1 MHHAELTVLP
11 GVAHMH
17 TAQRWWAFLATA
29 RIRRVIC
36 RRWKAADCVA
46 FQSGIIAVRYAIW
59 WADPLD
65 RDHGS
70 VEGRMAAG
78 CCRACGLRLR
88 RGARFCDGC
97 GSPVSTDSELA
108 EYKQVTVM
116 FADVVR
122 SMDIAAAVGAERLRE
137 IMTQVVELSAMVM
150 QRYGGT
156 VNQFTGDGIM
166 AVFGAPTALE
176 DHAFR
181 ACLAALGLQEEI
193 RRLALDVQRRDG
205 VSLQLRIGLN
215 SGEVIAGE
223 IGSGPAGYTA
233 IGEQVGMAQ
242 RMESVAPPGGV
253 VLSESTARLVEHSA
267 ALGEPKYVG
276 IKGAE
281 ADVPTR
287 RLLAAATQYPQPLRW
302 EPTLIG
308 RSWEMNTLAVLLDQ
322 SVKGEGRLA
331 QVIGSAGIGKSRTV
345 SEAAKMAAAR
355 GIPMYS
361 TFSESHARDVPYL
374 DARLLRSIFN
384 VRDTAPGTAREQVR
398 SQISNANPEDLVLLD
413 DLLGIG
419 DPQVVLP
426 AITPD
431 ARQRRLGALLKAT
444 AVERNTP
451 AVYVIED
458 AHWIDE
464 ASESMLAEL
473 INAIRHTKS
482 LVLVT
487 YRPEYTGALARV
499 PGAVAIVLT
508 PLTNAQTVA
517 LTAELLG
524 THPSVADLN
533 ARIAARAAGNPFF
546 ASEIVRD
553 LAERR
558 VIEGDRSAYTCRD
571 GTADITVPVT
581 LQAAI
586 AARVDRLGTAAK
598 QALYA
603 GAVIGARFHAD
614 LLRTVLDETSG
625 SDAAIAELLRAD
637 LIDQRRFSPRAEY
650 AFRHPLIRSVAFDHS

>member
-1 MHHAELTVLP
+1 
-11 GVAHMH
+11 
-17 TAQRWWAFLATA
+17 
-29 RIRRVIC
+29 
-36 RRWKAADCVA
+36 
-46 FQSGIIAVRYAIW
+46 
-59 WADPLD
+59 
-65 RDHGS
+65 
-70 VEGRMAAG
+70 MAAG

-267 ALGEPKYVG
+267 ALGEPKYVR

-331 QVIGSAGIGKSRTV
+331 QVMGSAGIGKSRTV

-361 TFSESHARDVPYL
+361 TFSESHARDVPYRVA
-374 DARLLRSIFN
+374 ARLLRSIFN

-558 VIEGDRSAYTCRD
+558 VIEGDRSALHLPRRHRGYHC
-571 GTADITVPVT
+571 AVT

-586 AARVDRLGTAAK
+586 AR
-598 QALYA
+598 
-603 GAVIGARFHAD
+603 
-614 LLRTVLDETSG
+614 S
-625 SDAAIAELLRAD
+625 
-637 LIDQRRFSPRAEY
+637 RRPPWNRG
-650 AFRHPLIRSVAFDHS
+650 